1 MGNDKTSQT
10 IICKICGVKF
20 EWSEGEQAFYKDRNL
35 APPKRCKDCR
45 AKKKE
50 VKE

>member
-1 MGNDKTSQT
+1 MNIK
-10 IICKICGVKF
+10 CKICFKEF

-45 AKKKE
+45 VKKVKE
-50 VKE
+50 VNLDKPS